1 MTKKCCALFLAVCL
15 LLTVFSAAASAL
27 PLEAGLDALRD
38 EFYFG
43 VGPSSGGVVMDY
55 YAFAPEGAG
64 KFPLV
69 VWLHGLVSGGYP
81 GRQITK
87 NDISYWASDEFQS
100 RFAAGGAFILAPR
113 SPESVA
119 DWSDNMIAPL
129 KATID
134 DFIRQNAAR
143 IDTARIYV
151 GGLSMGGKMTYKV
164 VAAYPEM
171 FAAAFP
177 CSPYCAI
184 SDSLARGVK
193 NTPIWQLSSKNDVYM
208 NFNLWIRPDWEKVMA
223 ASERR
228 EDCRWTV
235 FDTAL
240 KPDGSRPGT
249 THDTWYA
256 ATYDMFMYDN
266 SPFTGS
272 VTYDGNGNEVTL
284 VYPDGLISWL
294 NRFSSGYSIAANGPS
309 NGVLGALY
317 RVYTQLMTF
326 IAKLVKALGLK
337 GVLG

>member
-1 MTKKCCALFLAVCL
+1 MTKRCCALLLCVCL
-15 LLTVFSAAASAL
+15 LFPVFAAVSYAL
-27 PLEAGLDALRD
+27 PLDAGIDALRD
-38 EFYFG
+38 EFVFG
-43 VGPSSGGVVMDY
+43 IGPETNGVVMDY
-55 YAFAPEGAG
+55 YAFAPEGEG
-64 KFPLV
+64 QFPLV

-113 SPESVA
+113 SPESVS
-119 DWSDNMIAPL
+119 DWSDNMITPL
-129 KATID
+129 KTLID
-134 DFIRQNAAR
+134 DYIRQNDGKIDAAR
-143 IDTARIYV
+143 IYI
-151 GGLSMGGKMTYKV
+151 GGLSMGGKMTYKM

-177 CSPYCAI
+177 CSPYL
-184 SDSLARGVK
+184 SMSNSLAQGVK
-193 NTPIWQLSSKNDVYM
+193 NTPLWQLSSKNDVYM

-223 ASERR
+223 ASECR

-256 ATYDMFMYDN
+256 ATYDMFMYDHT
-266 SPFTGS
+266 PFTGS
-272 VTYDGNGNEVTL
+272 VTYDGNGSEITL
-284 VYPDGLISWL
+284 HYPDGLIAWL
-294 NRFSSGYSIAANGPS
+294 NHYSSDYSVSVNGS
-309 NGVLGALY
+309 DKGIFRGLY
-317 RVYTQLMTF
+317 RIYTALVTL
-326 IAKLVKALGLK
+326 IAKIVKALGLK